1 MIPRRVIERV
11 GVQHCTAVVIA
22 FCAVAV
28 GVFFDVNQ
36 VRRG

>member
-11 GVQHCTAVVIA
+11 GVQHCTAVGID
-22 FCAVAV
+22 FCAIAV

-36 VRRG
+36 GSRE